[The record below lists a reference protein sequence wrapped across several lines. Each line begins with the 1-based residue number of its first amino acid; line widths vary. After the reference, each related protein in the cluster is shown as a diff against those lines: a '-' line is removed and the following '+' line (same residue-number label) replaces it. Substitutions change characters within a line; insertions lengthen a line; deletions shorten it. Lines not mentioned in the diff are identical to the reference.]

1 MNCIQIISSFIK
13 SKTEKQQIYWSQ
25 PQFLNDHRPTALTLE
40 LSALSLQLLSFPPS
54 QLLFSSFC
62 IPQSP
67 FRIPKSNPS
76 VFHHLTSVFRL
87 LTSDTRLLLCALCS
101 LPHAFSQRFIIFRFS
116 LPPPLTATT
125 GINDTFILQFV
136 DCSAV
141 LGFCKS
147 LTFNDFF

>member
-40 LSALSLQLLSFPPS
+40 LSALSLQLPTFPASF
-54 QLLFSSFC
+54 FC

-87 LTSDTRLLLCALCS
+87 LTSDTRVLLCALCS

-147 LTFNDFF
+147 STFNDFFQ